1 MSEKHYDLRGYKE
14 YFNEDPKKDFENAVK
29 SLEGRIKNIQENF
42 DIEDYSPKKTLEY
55 KIINQFATTPK
66 YNYPTDSGF
75 DLCSV
80 ESLVIPPLS
89 RAMVGT
95 GLSFNLP
102 DGTELQ
108 IRSRSGLAAK
118 HGIMVLNSPGTI
130 DCGYTGEVK
139 IVLFNSSQEPFQV
152 ERGMRIAQ
160 AVYAHCMNGKWVEL
174 EEIDEIEKKDRNEN
188 GFGSTGL

>member
-1 MSEKHYDLRGYKE
+1 MSEKNYNLNQYKD
-14 YFNEDPKKDFENAVK
+14 YFGEDPKKEFEKAVS

-42 DIEDYSPKKTLEY
+42 DMSNYAPRKTLEY
-55 KIINQFATTPK
+55 KILSPLASTPK

-80 ESLVIPPLS
+80 ESVVIPPLS
-89 RAMVGT
+89 RAMIGT

-118 HGIMVLNSPGTI
+118 YGIMVLNSPGTI

-152 ERGMRIAQ
+152 ERGMKIAQ

-174 EEIDEIEKKDRNEN
+174 EEVDEIEKKDRNEN
-188 GFGSTGL
+188 GFGSTGI

>member
-1 MSEKHYDLRGYKE
+1 MSEKHYDLRDYKK
-14 YFNEDPKKDFENAVK
+14 YFNDDGKNGFKEALS
-29 SLEGRIKNIQENF
+29 SLESQIKGIQDNF
-42 DIEDYSPKKTLEY
+42 DMSNYSPKKSLEY
-55 KIINQFATTPK
+55 KIVNPLATTPR

-75 DLCSV
+75 DLCST
-80 ESLVIPPLS
+80 ESITIPPLS
-89 RAMVGT
+89 RALIGT
-95 GLSFNLP
+95 GLAFNLP

-118 HGIMVLNSPGTI
+118 YGIMVLNSSGTI

-152 ERGMRIAQ
+152 ERGMKIAQ

-174 EEIDEIEKKDRNEN
+174 EEVDEIENKDRNEK

>member
-1 MSEKHYDLRGYKE
+1 MSEKHYDLRDYQK
-14 YFNEDPKKDFENAVK
+14 YFNDDPKKDFQNAVK
-29 SLEGRIKNIQENF
+29 SLEGRIKGIQENF
-42 DIEDYSPKKTLEY
+42 DIENYSPKKTLEY
-55 KIINQFATTPK
+55 KVLNSLATTPK
-66 YNYPTDSGF
+66 YSYPTDSGF

-80 ESLVIPPLS
+80 ESVTIPPLS
-89 RAMVGT
+89 RAMIGT
-95 GLSFNLP
+95 GIAFNLP

-152 ERGMRIAQ
+152 DRGMKIAQ
-160 AVYAHCMNGKWVEL
+160 AVYTHCMNGKWVDL
-174 EEIDEIEKKDRNEN
+174 EEVDEIEKKDRNEN
-188 GFGSTGL
+188 GFGSTGI

>member
-1 MSEKHYDLRGYKE
+1 MSEKHYDLRDYKK
-14 YFNEDPKKDFENAVK
+14 YFNDDGKSGFKEALS
-29 SLEGRIKNIQENF
+29 SLESQIKGIQDNF
-42 DIEDYSPKKTLEY
+42 DMSNYSPKKSLEY
-55 KIINQFATTPK
+55 KIVNPLATTPR

-75 DLCSV
+75 DLCST
-80 ESLVIPPLS
+80 ESITIPPLS
-89 RAMVGT
+89 RALIGT
-95 GLSFNLP
+95 GLAFNLP

-118 HGIMVLNSPGTI
+118 YGIMVLNSPGTI

-152 ERGMRIAQ
+152 DRGMKIAQ

-174 EEIDEIEKKDRNEN
+174 EEVDEIENKDRNEN

>member
-1 MSEKHYDLRGYKE
+1 MSEKHYDLRDYKK
-14 YFNEDPKKDFENAVK
+14 YFNDDGKSGFKEALS
-29 SLEGRIKNIQENF
+29 SLESQIKGIQDNF
-42 DIEDYSPKKTLEY
+42 DMSNYSPKKSLEY
-55 KIINQFATTPK
+55 KIVDPLATTPK

-75 DLCSV
+75 DLCST
-80 ESLVIPPLS
+80 ESLIIPPLS
-89 RAMVGT
+89 RALIGT
-95 GLSFNLP
+95 GLAFNLP

-118 HGIMVLNSPGTI
+118 YGIMVLNSPGTI

-152 ERGMRIAQ
+152 DRGMKIAQ

-174 EEIDEIEKKDRNEN
+174 EEVDEIENKDRNEK

>member
-1 MSEKHYDLRGYKE
+1 MSEKHYNLKDYQK
-14 YFNEDPKKDFENAVK
+14 YFNDDPKENYKNAMK
-29 SLEGRIKNIQENF
+29 SLAGQIKEIQENF
-42 DIEDYSPKKTLEY
+42 DMSNYAPKKRLEY
-55 KIINQFATTPK
+55 KILSPLATTPK
-66 YNYPTDSGF
+66 YNYQTDSGF
-75 DLCSV
+75 DLCST
-80 ESLVIPPLS
+80 ESVSIPPLS
-89 RAMVGT
+89 RAIIGT

-118 HGIMVLNSPGTI
+118 YGIMVLNSPGTI

-174 EEIDEIEKKDRNEN
+174 EEIDEIENKDRNEN
-188 GFGSTGL
+188 GFGSTGI

>member
-1 MSEKHYDLRGYKE
+1 MSEKHYDLRDYQK
-14 YFNEDPKKDFENAVK
+14 YFNDDGKSGFKEALS
-29 SLEGRIKNIQENF
+29 SLESQIKGIQDNF
-42 DIEDYSPKKTLEY
+42 DMSNYSPKKSLEY
-55 KIINQFATTPK
+55 KIVNPLATTPR

-75 DLCSV
+75 DLCST
-80 ESLVIPPLS
+80 ESITIPPLS
-89 RAMVGT
+89 RALIGT
-95 GLSFNLP
+95 GLAFNLP

-118 HGIMVLNSPGTI
+118 YGIMVLNSPGTI

-152 ERGMRIAQ
+152 DRGMKIAQ

-174 EEIDEIEKKDRNEN
+174 EEVDEIENKDRNEK

>member
-1 MSEKHYDLRGYKE
+1 MSEKHYDLRDYKK
-14 YFNEDPKKDFENAVK
+14 YFNDDGKSGFKEALS
-29 SLEGRIKNIQENF
+29 SLESQIKGIQDNF
-42 DIEDYSPKKTLEY
+42 DMSNYSPKKSLEY
-55 KIINQFATTPK
+55 KIVNPLATTPR

-75 DLCSV
+75 DLCST
-80 ESLVIPPLS
+80 ESITIPPLS
-89 RAMVGT
+89 RALIGT
-95 GLSFNLP
+95 GLAFNLP

-118 HGIMVLNSPGTI
+118 YGIMVLNSPGTI

-152 ERGMRIAQ
+152 DRGMKIAQ

-174 EEIDEIEKKDRNEN
+174 EEVDEIENKDRNEK

>member
-1 MSEKHYDLRGYKE
+1 MSEKHYDLRDYKK
-14 YFNEDPKKDFENAVK
+14 YFNDDGKSGFKEALS
-29 SLEGRIKNIQENF
+29 SLESQIKGIQDNF
-42 DIEDYSPKKTLEY
+42 DMSNYSPKKSLEY
-55 KIINQFATTPK
+55 KIVNPLATTPK

-75 DLCSV
+75 DLCST
-80 ESLVIPPLS
+80 ESITIPPLS
-89 RAMVGT
+89 RALIGT
-95 GLSFNLP
+95 GLAFNLP

-118 HGIMVLNSPGTI
+118 YGIMVLNSPGTI

-152 ERGMRIAQ
+152 DRGMKIAQ

-174 EEIDEIEKKDRNEN
+174 EEVDEIENKDRNEK

>member
-1 MSEKHYDLRGYKE
+1 MSEKHYDLRHYQEFFKDDSKE
-14 YFNEDPKKDFENAVK
+14 DFKNALK
-29 SLEGRIKNIQENF
+29 TFESQIKGIQENF
-42 DIEDYSPKKTLEY
+42 DMSNYAPKKTLEY
-55 KIINQFATTPK
+55 KILSPLASTPK

-75 DLCSV
+75 DLCST
-80 ESLVIPPLS
+80 ESVTIPPLS
-89 RAMVGT
+89 RAMIGT

-118 HGIMVLNSPGTI
+118 YGIMVLNSPGTI

-152 ERGMRIAQ
+152 ERGMKIAQ

-174 EEIDEIEKKDRNEN
+174 EEVDSIENKDRNEN
-188 GFGSTGL
+188 GFGSTGI